1 MSDTY
6 RRYRQKR
13 AFRHL
18 QDSSSDLIDYR
29 SKLVFISILEKHPRW
44 NLSFIKAIADTQA
57 FFVTIFQRPLSWFK
71 EKRMAR
77 KLRRVRCKDSYR

>member
-6 RRYRQKR
+6 RRDRQKR

-29 SKLVFISILEKHPRW
+29 SKLVFISILEKHPGW
-44 NLSFIKAIADTQA
+44 NLSVIKAIADTQA
-57 FFVTIFQRPLSWFK
+57 FFVTLFQRPLEWFK
-71 EKRMAR
+71 EKRMTR
-77 KLRRVRCKDSYR
+77 KLRRVKCKDSYR